1 MHPMFAAKKQITK
14 YFSCPTISGLLV
26 FLCLY
31 AQNTKAI
38 SEKIKRDHVD
48 EYYKRQAKVEPGT
61 SIKLLLNRTRF
72 RAKVSEYVYI
82 SLKVCGNLHTT
93 HLLCFRK
100 IPLLFYTKECFENQ
114 TGLYTLA
121 LLHTSHELH
130 NNNNDFYDMLLKIYV
145 YLQTSDE
152 MKYVHLGLS
161 MSLRPLTRSS
171 CHCPCSFTPYGM

>member
-82 SLKVCGNLHTT
+82 SLKVCGNLHTYCVFERYHYYFIQRNVLKT
-93 HLLCFRK
+93 RLGCIRWHYYILVTNCTTTTTTSTTCF
-100 IPLLFYTKECFENQ
+100 
-114 TGLYTLA
+114 
-121 LLHTSHELH
+121 
-130 NNNNDFYDMLLKIYV
+130 LKYMCIY
-145 YLQTSDE
+145 
-152 MKYVHLGLS
+152 K
-161 MSLRPLTRSS
+161 LRMR
-171 CHCPCSFTPYGM
+171 